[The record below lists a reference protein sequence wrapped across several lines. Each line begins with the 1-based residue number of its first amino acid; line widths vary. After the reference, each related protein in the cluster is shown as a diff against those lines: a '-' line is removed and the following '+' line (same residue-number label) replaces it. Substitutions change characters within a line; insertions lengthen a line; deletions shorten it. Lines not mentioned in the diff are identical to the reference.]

1 MNIEDCN
8 TISLKRL
15 CDYGLMAL
23 TFFIRICK
31 IIEYEVTMIIKPKEI
46 KMRKFV
52 RKPNISQAVIIA
64 TEMLKFAEFDRIE
77 EKYNKQL
84 KDLLECK

>member
-1 MNIEDCN
+1 
-8 TISLKRL
+8 
-15 CDYGLMAL
+15 
-23 TFFIRICK
+23 
-31 IIEYEVTMIIKPKEI
+31 MIIKPKEI

-52 RKPNISQAVIIA
+52 YKPNIRRAVVIA

-84 KDLLECK
+84 KDLLLECK